1 MNVGT
6 LKKYLSKYDD
16 NMEVR
21 LHDFDGLPVLFTC
34 ALKDIDAVYLQTEA
48 DVDMADEI
56 QSRLNL
62 IKSGECDDLIVYTQM
77 LEQGITAD
85 MVRKYIGEDEAHE
98 VEIGFLRLGGLR
110 SVYGK

>member
-16 NMEVR
+16 GMEVR

-34 ALKDIDAVYLQTEA
+34 AFKDADAVYLQTEA

-62 IKSGECDDLIVYTQM
+62 IKSGECSDLIVYAQM
-77 LEQGITAD
+77 LEQGITAN